1 MNESLSGT
9 TNMKMCDVCKKTQKK
24 IIGNILK
31 PKDITTI

>member
-24 IIGNILK
+24 KLSE
-31 PKDITTI
+31 TF